1 MSEYLDV
8 SLEPKENS
16 LEFRLF
22 CQMLDEGLEDM
33 KNGRYRPAEEVF
45 AELEKEF
52 EFENLSDK

>member
-1 MSEYLDV
+1 
-8 SLEPKENS
+8 
-16 LEFRLF
+16 
-22 CQMLDEGLEDM
+22 MLDEGLEDM